1 VSKRVLIVEDEDL
14 LRRTLA
20 SAFREAGLVAI
31 TASNA
36 EEAESYLFPSPE
48 VDLVVMDNRL
58 PKTDGVSVLRRL
70 RENES
75 RCPVILMTAYD
86 RAEVRTAAETWADGY
101 VVKPFDLA
109 RMLEEVGRLLGRN
122 GRERG

>member
-20 SAFREAGLVAI
+20 SAFREAGLVAV
-31 TASNA
+31 TAANA
-36 EEAESYLFPSPE
+36 EEAEAFLFPTPE

-58 PKTDGVSVLRRL
+58 PRTDGVSVLRRL
-70 RENES
+70 REGEA

-86 RAEVRTAAETWADGY
+86 RAEVRTAAETLANGY
-101 VVKPFDLA
+101 MVKPFDLA
-109 RMLEEVGRLLGRN
+109 RMLEEVTRLLGSN
-122 GRERG
+122 GKGRG